1 MRRNGMGEV
10 ATAIS
15 ILAIIIIGFYIIAVT
30 EIKK

>member
-1 MRRNGMGEV
+1 MWRNGMGEL

-30 EIKK
+30 EMNK